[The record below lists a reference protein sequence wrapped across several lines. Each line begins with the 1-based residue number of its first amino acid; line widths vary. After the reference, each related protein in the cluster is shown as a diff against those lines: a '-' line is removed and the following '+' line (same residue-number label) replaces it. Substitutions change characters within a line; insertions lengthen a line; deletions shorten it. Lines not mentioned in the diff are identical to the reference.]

1 MDGQIIIHDGIR
13 VSGSSAPAI
22 YMSAPDE
29 AAAESAA
36 LLFALSGRDPGDYVN
51 DSFRSRKAGVPFSLL
66 GPVGAAPFAVN
77 DLGGHPAIV
86 SPGTATSRAL
96 VSPAGK
102 FDGGFTVV
110 AAVYLAAESIATGAD
125 TNFLTIL
132 DENNGHARV
141 FNPIR
146 YAGGAKAFRIDSFSG
161 TAIATNTAGWYVIT
175 SDFAPV
181 SPESSASATY
191 RLGVNAMPSAT
202 VTTGNIDLPTV
213 YQNPSFSLGY
223 HTGSNGLRDCGIG
236 DLYFHDESLCNSQGG
251 LAYLSDLVTRLKA
264 QYGIA

>member
-22 YMSAPDE
+22 YMSTPDE

-86 SPGTATSRAL
+86 SPGTATARAL
-96 VSPAGK
+96 VSPAGQ

-132 DENNGHARV
+132 DENNSQARV

-175 SDFAPV
+175 TDFAPV
-181 SPESSASATY
+181 APASSASATY
-191 RLGVNAMPSAT
+191 RLGMNAMPSTT
-202 VTTGNIDLPTV
+202 VTTSNIDLPTV
-213 YQNPSFSLGY
+213 YQNPSLALGY
-223 HTGSNGLRDCGIG
+223 QTGSTGLRDSGFGEI
-236 DLYFHDESLCNSQGG
+236 YFHDESLCSSQAG
-251 LAYLSDLVTRLKA
+251 LQYLADLIAKLKA
-264 QYGIA
+264 QYSIA